1 MEILPVSAFNVL
13 PVRVWMFPPALRCS
27 PHISVMEPEA
37 PPVATPDAITKP
49 PEGVDDE
56 REVPELRT
64 IVPET
69 PADSAFPDR
78 ITKSPDPVNPA
89 PVTTES
95 KPPAAADAPT
105 LPPEDRTRRP
115 PTPENDVPTTK
126 LNEPAEPPVAAPTAI
141 SNRPEAPLLVLPVL
155 RVTDPE
161 TPVPDNEPVCA
172 VKLPEPVLALP
183 LNTEIDPLVPDDTP
197 DATNTVPLA
206 AVEAAPELKITD
218 PLLPVPPTSAV
229 RKVIPPVDDAPELPA
244 PPLTMS
250 TWPPVNDAS
259 RDPPADMDIIPP
271 VALFVDPIVTLI
283 EPAVPLDA

>member
-1 MEILPVSAFNVL
+1 MTMLPLFPLVVVPVDMMKL
-13 PVRVWMFPPALRCS
+13 PERLL
-27 PHISVMEPEA
+27 
-37 PPVATPDAITKP
+37 PD
-49 PEGVDDE
+49 
-56 REVPELRT
+56 
-64 IVPET
+64 
-69 PADSAFPDR
+69 
-78 ITKSPDPVNPA
+78 
-89 PVTTES
+89 
-95 KPPAAADAPT
+95 
-105 LPPEDRTRRP
+105 
-115 PTPENDVPTTK
+115 
-126 LNEPAEPPVAAPTAI
+126 TA
-141 SNRPEAPLLVLPVL
+141 
-155 RVTDPE
+155 
-161 TPVPDNEPVCA
+161 PVCA

-244 PPLTMS
+244 PPLTMR